1 MKKIYLQIWMKRVAC
16 IFVATAS
23 FLIFA
28 GCQRRE
34 TLPRPE
40 FPLSE
45 SDLAAALEETGL
57 DWSIEQRYELTDGKT
72 IAFTYTLRTPE
83 MREGY
88 NGVSINTHDSEEHGR
103 RLHIFFSEPQNKQ
116 WWLEEDDAGWEEWK
130 PVLML
135 IARIY
140 GGFTDAEEIYRS
152 CSAQEMPKDTHL
164 LWEGTLTG
172 GYFRMKTNEPMK
184 PERLKLGNTLTFN
197 LYESEEAYLKSLQA
211 TGS

>member
-1 MKKIYLQIWMKRVAC
+1 MDKICLQVWRKCLFC
-16 IFVATAS
+16 ILAVTAS
-23 FLIFA
+23 FLMFT

-45 SDLAAALEETGL
+45 SDLAAVLEATGL
-57 DWSIEQRYELTDGKT
+57 AWSIEQRDELTDGKT
-72 IAFTYTLRTPE
+72 IAFTYTLRTLE

-88 NGVSINTHDSEEHGR
+88 NGVIINTYDSEEHGR

-130 PVLML
+130 PLLML

-140 GGFTDAEEIYRS
+140 GGFTDAEEIYRN
-152 CSAQEMPKDTHL
+152 CSAQEMPKDAHL

-172 GYFRMKTNEPMK
+172 GYFRMMTNKPMK

-197 LYESEEAYLKSLQA
+197 MYESKDAYLKTLQKV
-211 TGS
+211 GS

>member
-1 MKKIYLQIWMKRVAC
+1 MDKICMQAWRKCLFRILAV
-16 IFVATAS
+16 TAS
-23 FLIFA
+23 FLMFT
-28 GCQRRE
+28 GCQRQE
-34 TLPRPE
+34 TLPRSE

-57 DWSIEQRYELTDGKT
+57 DWSIEQRDELTDGKT
-72 IAFTYTLRTPE
+72 MAFTYTLRTPE

-88 NGVSINTHDSEEHGR
+88 NGVSINTYDSEEHGR

-164 LWEGTLTG
+164 LWEGMLTG
-172 GYFRMKTNEPMK
+172 GYFRMMTNKPMR

-197 LYESEEAYLKSLQA
+197 MYESKDAYLKTLQEA
-211 TGS
+211 GS